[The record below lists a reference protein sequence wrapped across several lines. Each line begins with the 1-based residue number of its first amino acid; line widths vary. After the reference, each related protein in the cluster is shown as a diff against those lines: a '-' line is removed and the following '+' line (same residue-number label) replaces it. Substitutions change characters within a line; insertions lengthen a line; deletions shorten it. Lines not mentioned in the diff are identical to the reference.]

1 MRIKNKTYRTMM
13 YVINRLERD
22 KGYPLDEAKEIA
34 EALFKSF
41 DPNGI
46 SMDAKI
52 DMVIT
57 KAEWDALKQEEIE
70 E

>member
-1 MRIKNKTYRTMM
+1 MIIKNKTYRTMM

-34 EALFKSF
+34 EALFKYF
-41 DPNGI
+41 VPNGI

-52 DMVIT
+52 DMVMT
-57 KAEWDALKQEEIE
+57 KAEWDALKQEAL
-70 E
+70 